1 MRAVKVIS
9 FLVFVLSFF
18 FAAGE
23 AASQMLPNV
32 QIPGVKQDTSS
43 GRSYTSRQGGGQTN
57 TSQPDPAQQADPSGP
72 VPGVV
77 DVFKKAGGF
86 FGK

>member
-1 MRAVKVIS
+1 MRAVRAIFSLTFALS
-9 FLVFVLSFF
+9 FLC
-18 FAAGE
+18 AAGV
-23 AASQMLPNV
+23 AAGQMLPNV
-32 QIPGVKQDTSS
+32 QIPGVKQDTSP

-57 TSQPDPAQQADPSGP
+57 SSQPGPAGQTDQSGP

>member
-1 MRAVKVIS
+1 MRAVKVIF
-9 FLVFVLSFF
+9 FLVFALSFF

-23 AASQMLPNV
+23 AASQILPNM
-32 QIPGVKQDTSS
+32 QIPGVKQDASP

-57 TSQPDPAQQADPSGP
+57 SSQPDPAGQADPSSP